1 MGSLLPV
8 VDDDSEHGRYR
19 ALMFCIGSVV
29 RGGTR
34 TQKAALLAVLRRLIN
49 DPSHAES
56 SRSQADGEAESEN
69 PRPHLLKDEPFV
81 RKEKT
86 PSSVMGRYTKA
97 LQEYGDQ
104 NEFKPFY
111 RYRELSDGSPYFHAS
126 VIVDGTLYEGVAAT
140 KKQARHEAAKKACL
154 AMNIEI

>member
-1 MGSLLPV
+1 
-8 VDDDSEHGRYR
+8 
-19 ALMFCIGSVV
+19 MFCIGAIV

-34 TQKAALLAVLRRLIN
+34 TQKATLLAVLRRQISDLGHV
-49 DPSHAES
+49 SS
-56 SRSQADGEAESEN
+56 SRSQADGEAESESTR
-69 PRPHLLKDEPFV
+69 PRPLKDESFV
-81 RKEKT
+81 RKEKAP
-86 PSSVMGRYTKA
+86 PSIMGRYTKA

-140 KKQARHEAAKKACL
+140 KKQARHEAAKKACI
-154 AMNIEI
+154 AMGIEI